1 MVYKIYFILFCWRI
15 LRFIFNPKIFSHL
28 FDWFIMEEEEEFLER
43 NEMEEQVSFT
53 SNKRN
58 SPTLILISFS
68 LLIFILYF
76 FSSLVG
82 ILSFGLYFLGISIAL
97 LFYYFM
103 KNSNP
108 ISFSFYFELFSIG
121 LMLNFLMTILNYFL
135 HIFLI
140 FSSLY
145 RLILYN
151 SSD

>member
-1 MVYKIYFILFCWRI
+1 LENSHIYFILNP
-15 LRFIFNPKIFSHL
+15 RFFHTC
-28 FDWFIMEEEEEFLER
+28 FDWFIMEEEEFLER
-43 NEMEEQVSFT
+43 NETEEQVSFT

-76 FSSLVG
+76 FSSSVG
-82 ILSFGLYFLGISIAL
+82 ILSFGLYFLGISISL

-121 LMLNFLMTILNYFL
+121 LMLNFLMTIFNYFL